1 MVSIISIKSKKLSGE
16 TFVPGDKSISH
27 RALILGACAIGKT
40 TIENLLES
48 EDVLAT
54 LNALKELGVNIKKN
68 QNLWEVRGNGL
79 GSLTNPNKTLYLG
92 NSGTGA
98 RLLMGLVS
106 GCPITA
112 TFIGDDSLNT
122 RPMKRVLIPLKKS
135 GAEILSNDYKLPITI
150 KGSMIPIPV
159 KYISLLPSAQVK
171 SCLLLNGL
179 TSTGTT
185 LYSEAV
191 KSRDHTEK
199 MLHFMGAEINSKH
212 LNDGTNKIELKG
224 LPYLKGKH
232 FSIPNDP
239 SSAAFPAAAAL
250 IIPDSEIKIKN
261 VCLNELRTGF
271 YKSIREM
278 GGIIKF
284 VNQKNLSGEVVG
296 DIQVKYSNL
305 KGITVP
311 EKRVPSMIDEFPIFC
326 IVACFAEGKTIMT
339 GIKDLRN
346 KESDRIKEIVENLK
360 KFGFFVESSIDSIS
374 IVGNKKINP
383 KKEIVVDSKF
393 DHRIAMSFLCLGL
406 IMENGVKVNN
416 AETIST
422 SFPNFYN
429 IMKFLGAEFKKI
441 KSI

>member
-1 MVSIISIKSKKLSGE
+1 MVSIISIKSKKLTGE
-16 TFVPGDKSISH
+16 IFVPGDKSISH

-48 EDVLAT
+48 EDVIAT
-54 LNALKELGVNIKKN
+54 LKALRELGINIEKK
-68 QNLWEVRGNGL
+68 QKLWEVCGNGL
-79 GSLTNPNKTLYLG
+79 GSLSNPSKTLNLG
-92 NSGTGA
+92 NSGTGV

-106 GCPITA
+106 GCPITVS
-112 TFIGDDSLNT
+112 FIGDESLNT
-122 RPMKRVLIPLKKS
+122 RPMKRVLIPLKQS
-135 GAEILSNDYKLPITI
+135 GAEILSNNYKLPATI
-150 KGSMIPIPV
+150 KGNKIPIPI
-159 KYISLLPSAQVK
+159 KYISSLSSAQVK
-171 SCLLLNGL
+171 SCVLLNGL
-179 TSTGTT
+179 TSTGNT
-185 LYSEAV
+185 LYSEPV

-199 MLHFMGAEINSKH
+199 MLHFMGAEINSKY
-212 LNDGTNKIELKG
+212 LKDGTNKIELKG

-239 SSAAFPAAAAL
+239 SSAAFPAAAAI

-261 VCLNELRTGF
+261 VCLNDLRTGF
-271 YKSIREM
+271 YVSIREM
-278 GGIIKF
+278 GGFIKF
-284 VNQKNLSGEVVG
+284 TNQKNLSGEVVG
-296 DIQVKYSNL
+296 DIQVKYSKL

-326 IVACFAEGKTIMT
+326 IVACFAEGKTVMK

-360 KFGFFVESSIDSIS
+360 KFGFSVKSTTNSIS

-383 KKEIVVDSKF
+383 KKEIVIDSKF

-406 IMENGVKVNN
+406 FMENGVKVKN

-422 SFPNFYN
+422 SFPNFYD
-429 IMKFLGAEFKKI
+429 IMKSLGAKLKK
-441 KSI
+441 